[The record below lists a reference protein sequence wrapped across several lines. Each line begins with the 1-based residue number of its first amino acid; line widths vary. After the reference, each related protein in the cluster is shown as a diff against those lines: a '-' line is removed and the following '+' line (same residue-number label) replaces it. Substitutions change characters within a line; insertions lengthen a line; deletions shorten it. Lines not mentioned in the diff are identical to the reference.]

1 MGEEESNMFYGA
13 DVIVFERAKKL
24 RENMTWAERKLFEQL
39 SKNKLGVRF
48 RAQHPLSLYI
58 VDFYCHQAKLVIEID
73 GDVHF
78 NDESQKA
85 DEERTIAIEEF
96 GLRLL
101 RFTNEEIFKNI
112 NEVIS
117 EIAKHINERLSQSPL

>member
-13 DVIVFERAKKL
+13 DVIVFENAKKL

-73 GDVHF
+73 GDFHF
-78 NDESQKA
+78 NDEAQKA
-85 DEERTIAIEEF
+85 DEERTSAIEEF
-96 GLRLL
+96 GLRLI
-101 RFTNEEIFKNI
+101 RFTNDEIFKNI
-112 NEVIS
+112 HEVIS
-117 EIAKHINERLSQSPL
+117 EITKHINERVPQSPL

>member
-13 DVIVFERAKKL
+13 DVIVFENAKKL

-78 NDESQKA
+78 NEEAQKA
-85 DEERTIAIEEF
+85 DEERTTAIEEF
-96 GLRLL
+96 DLRLI

-117 EIAKHINERLSQSPL
+117 EIAKHVNERVTQSPL

>member
-1 MGEEESNMFYGA
+1 MFYGA